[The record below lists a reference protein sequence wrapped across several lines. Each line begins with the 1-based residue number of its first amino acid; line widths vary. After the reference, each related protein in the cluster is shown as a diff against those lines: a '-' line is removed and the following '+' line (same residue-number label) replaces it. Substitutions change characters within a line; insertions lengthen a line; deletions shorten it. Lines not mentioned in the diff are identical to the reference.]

1 MRGILPFLTRVF
13 GNADKAD
20 WIVIFTTIGIGLLV
34 IVSIVAVVVF
44 RSLKNINEKNKKYTP

>member
-1 MRGILPFLTRVF
+1 VF